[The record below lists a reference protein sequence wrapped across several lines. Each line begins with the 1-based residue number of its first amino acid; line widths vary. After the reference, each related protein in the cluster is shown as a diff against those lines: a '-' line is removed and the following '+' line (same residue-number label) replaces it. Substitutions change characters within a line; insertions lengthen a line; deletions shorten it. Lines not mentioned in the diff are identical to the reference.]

1 VSDYADTQIELV
13 MHNLGC
19 TEVEAVEA
27 LRDATSLR
35 EKLLVMG
42 LATEQGGDITPNP
55 NWRDEL

>member
-1 VSDYADTQIELV
+1 MSDHAETQIEIV
-13 MHNLGC
+13 MHNLRC
-19 TEVEAVEA
+19 TEAEAVEA
-27 LRDATSLR
+27 LRGATSFH